1 MTDLSYFIVEGVAD
15 GLCALLDLVKGKCS
29 LKLFINYKS
38 HGKEWCVQ
46 YTSKMIKSTL
56 CKQDTAVGKSLPEDC
71 DSAQTAMSTHI
82 VQADH

>member
-46 YTSKMIKSTL
+46 CTSSMIKSTL
-56 CKQDTAVGKSLPEDC
+56 CKQDAAVGKPLKSVILLRLLWTD
-71 DSAQTAMSTHI
+71 T
-82 VQADH
+82 

>member
-46 YTSKMIKSTL
+46 YTS
-56 CKQDTAVGKSLPEDC
+56 
-71 DSAQTAMSTHI
+71 
-82 VQADH
+82 